1 MILLA
6 LCPLAVNLFSATM
19 VHAEANGSLLRM
31 LSLLAQSEDPLSIL
45 FPRPTIRATTYLAL
59 FVLMQ
64 LILLCTVPGKVFA
77 GPRAPS
83 GHVPTY
89 RENGLPCFVCT
100 LVAVAMV
107 VAAGWCPA
115 TLIYDE
121 LQPLMTLLSSTAL
134 TASVCLYIKGLKCP
148 STADS
153 GSSGNIFIDL
163 YWGTELYPRVGGVDL
178 KQFVICRLGMVLW
191 CLFAVSFA
199 AKTIELAPD
208 GRLSHPQLVST
219 SLMCAYIAKFFYWER
234 WYLHAADIQVGS
246 PLSWCDSLFVL
257 CTSVPWHAGG
267 SLRVHAVLGHALL
280 HAPGAHAAE
289 PVPRAPPGPPPGS
302 ERAPWLRGGH
312 AMRSTCFA
320 VGHRHSHDACATTSS
335 SPQWPVTMSLLV
347 VRVPRRLSS
356 GWPWAT

>member
-19 VHAEANGSLLRM
+19 VHAEANGSLLSM
-31 LSLLAQSEDPLSIL
+31 LSLLAKSDNPLSIL
-45 FPRPTIRATTYLAL
+45 FPRPTTRVISCLAL

-64 LILLCTVPGKVFA
+64 LVLLCTVPGKMFA

-100 LVAVAMV
+100 LAAVTTV

-178 KQFVICRLGMVLW
+178 KQFVICRVGMVLW
-191 CLFAVSFA
+191 CLFALSFA
-199 AKTIELAPD
+199 AKTTELA
-208 GRLSHPQLVST
+208 GRLTNSQLVSS
-219 SLMCAYIAKFFYWER
+219 SLMCVYIAKFFYWER
-234 WYLHAADIQVGS
+234 WYLHAADIQVVGAQS
-246 PLSWCDSLFVL
+246 IRQPDTRWCLIALCSQVDRFGFMLCWGTLCFMPLVHTLQNLFLVR
-257 CTSVPWHAGG
+257 H
-267 SLRVHAVLGHALL
+267 
-280 HAPGAHAAE
+280 
-289 PVPRAPPGPPPGS
+289 
-302 ERAPWLRGGH
+302 RGL
-312 AMRSTCFA
+312 
-320 VGHRHSHDACATTSS
+320 D
-335 SPQWPVTMSLLV
+335 LV
-347 VRVPRRLSS
+347 VREGNGVCMERIPYRPACIT
-356 GWPWAT
+356 GPGF